1 MEVRDAWR
9 SWRVWECIAALGRRW
24 RRSIIEVRMAK
35 TCAGMC
41 FGTSCACQDGVF
53 TLRAH
58 ARCRV
63 HFRAT
68 LGKPHRRS
76 LLQCTWTSM
85 IASRAGLCHSATC
98 MCRSTFHSVR
108 GGGSR
113 RLAVQIEHS
122 PFKSIINRSNCSTCL
137 AFAKLDGFEL
147 SGHVLL
153 HFEACTLTCFSMT
166 SACNR
171 ELLWGERLIAYLAR
185 MAKCTRFSF
194 LVRLHA
200 LMIARLG
207 SIFLRIL
214 YVDL

>member
-1 MEVRDAWR
+1 
-9 SWRVWECIAALGRRW
+9 
-24 RRSIIEVRMAK
+24 
-35 TCAGMC
+35 
-41 FGTSCACQDGVF
+41 
-53 TLRAH
+53 
-58 ARCRV
+58 
-63 HFRAT
+63 
-68 LGKPHRRS
+68 
-76 LLQCTWTSM
+76 M

-98 MCRSTFHSVR
+98 MCKSTFRYVR
-108 GGGSR
+108 GGRSR

-122 PFKSIINRSNCSTCL
+122 PFKSIINRSKCSTCL

-153 HFEACTLTCFSMT
+153 HFEACTFNMFQHDKRLQSRVNLGRAIDSMLGT
-166 SACNR
+166 
-171 ELLWGERLIAYLAR
+171 